1 MLRVVM
7 RSLSLS
13 LRLVLEFN
21 NTNRNSQTTVSLTPA
36 GQGSDFDLLL
46 QFAHGFDRVE
56 VDGCK
61 VVVGVTGLALPL
73 G

>member
-13 LRLVLEFN
+13 VVLEFN
-21 NTNRNSQTTVSLTPA
+21 PKRNSQTTVDLASA
-36 GQGSDFDLLL
+36 GQGSGSDLLL

-61 VVVGVTGLALPL
+61 IVVGVAGLALPL

>member
-1 MLRVVM
+1 MLWVVVM

-13 LRLVLEFN
+13 VVLEFN
-21 NTNRNSQTTVSLTPA
+21 TDRNSQTTVDLTSL
-36 GQGSDFDLLL
+36 GQRSESDLLF

-61 VVVGVTGLALPL
+61 VVIGVAELALPL
-73 G
+73 V